1 MKSTSCKG
9 VTQEKKE
16 EGDDDGEKTN
26 DMDMNI
32 CKSDKKNAHFRSVR
46 PNPRP
51 VGDTKYQHHFCSIK
65 YQLQEGKWV

>member
-32 CKSDKKNAHFRSVR
+32 CKSDKKKCTF
-46 PNPRP
+46 
-51 VGDTKYQHHFCSIK
+51 
-65 YQLQEGKWV
+65 